1 MMKRIAVLLGLTCI
15 MQVSVPAGKNING
28 VNVLMT
34 LEELAHPDYSAVMV
48 VDMQN
53 EMVST
58 EGQCSRPDRSIP
70 PDPSKHEVVSH
81 LKETTLNLQKLL
93 AAARQLELPIT
104 YAEYIHEDKDGNMLV
119 NGPEYWTHRNGE
131 WVLSIVEGTWGSRTI
146 DELTPRKGDIMIRK
160 NYSDA
165 FHDSTLAEQLNDK
178 GVRCLL
184 VTGIA
189 AGGCVFATAMG
200 AMEDGFYPVM
210 ITDCMDQSKISH
222 DFMEGRWPKFTSE
235 QVISTWQKMKAHS
248 SSSRSKPEQE

>member
-1 MMKRIAVLLGLTCI
+1 MAILKARPQDVEID
-15 MQVSVPAGKNING
+15 
-28 VNVLMT
+28 
-34 LEELAHPDYSAVMV
+34 LARTVVMV

-81 LKETTLNLQKLL
+81 LKEATRNLQKLL
-93 AAARQLELPIT
+93 AAARQLELPIA
-104 YAEYIHEDKDGNMLV
+104 YAEYIHEDRNGKMLV

-160 NYSDA
+160 SLSDA
-165 FHDSTLAEQLNDK
+165 FHKTSLTDQLNAK
-178 GVRCLL
+178 GIKCLL
-184 VTGIA
+184 ITGIA
-189 AGGCVFATAMG
+189 TGGCVFATAMG

-235 QVISTWQKMKAHS
+235 QVISTWQEMKAHS
-248 SSSRSKPEQE
+248 SSSRSKPERE